1 MPLQRVYY
9 HQMEDVRFCQRCG
22 SPTESQLRH
31 GRLRP
36 VCTKCGAIFFAGPKV
51 VVAVIAEMDG
61 KIVMI
66 RRDNEP
72 GRGKWT
78 IPGGFVDR
86 GEVVEEAAVR
96 EFLEETGLK
105 AEVTELVGVYSR
117 QDDANILVVYGGKV
131 IGGELA
137 AGQETQEAGL
147 FDLESLPPLAFE
159 RDVGIIQQW
168 QAAKAR
174 RR

>member
-1 MPLQRVYY
+1 
-9 HQMEDVRFCQRCG
+9 MEEVRFYQRCG
-22 SPTESQLRH
+22 SPTESQFRH

-36 VCTKCGAIFFAGPKV
+36 VCTKCGAISFADPKV
-51 VVAVIAEMDG
+51 VVAVIAEMGG

-78 IPGGFVDR
+78 IPGGFADR
-86 GEVVEEAAVR
+86 GEIVEEAAAR

-105 AEVTELVGVYSR
+105 TEVTGLIGVYSKSE
-117 QDDANILVVYGGKV
+117 DTNILVVYGSKLV
-131 IGGELA
+131 GGELV
-137 AGQETQEAGL
+137 AGQEAQDVGL
-147 FDLESLPPLAFE
+147 FDIESLPPLAFE
-159 RDVGIIQQW
+159 RDVSILKEW

-174 RR
+174 RRGRA

>member
-1 MPLQRVYY
+1 
-9 HQMEDVRFCQRCG
+9 
-22 SPTESQLRH
+22 
-31 GRLRP
+31 
-36 VCTKCGAIFFAGPKV
+36 VCTRCGAIFFADPKV
-51 VVAVIAEMDG
+51 VVAVVAEMGG

-105 AEVTELVGVYSR
+105 TEVTEIIGVYSR
-117 QDDANILVVYGGKV
+117 TGDTNILVVYAGKV
-131 IGGELA
+131 VGGELA
-137 AGQETQEAGL
+137 AGQEAQDVGL
-147 FDLESLPPLAFE
+147 FEPESLPPLAFE
-159 RDVGIIQQW
+159 RDVGILKEW

-174 RR
+174 HSV

>member
-1 MPLQRVYY
+1 MV
-9 HQMEDVRFCQRCG
+9 EVRFCQRCG

-36 VCTKCGAIFFAGPKV
+36 VCTNCGAIFFADPKV
-51 VVAVIAEMDG
+51 VVTVIAEVGG

-86 GEVVEEAAVR
+86 GEVVEEAAAR
-96 EFLEETGLK
+96 EFLEETGLRT
-105 AEVTELVGVYSR
+105 EVTELVGVYSR
-117 QDDANILVVYGGKV
+117 ASDANILVVYGGKV
-131 IGGELA
+131 VGGELA
-137 AGQETQEAGL
+137 AGPEAQEAGL

-159 RDVGIIQQW
+159 RDVGIFKEW
-168 QAAKAR
+168 RAR
-174 RR
+174 KESRRY

>member
-1 MPLQRVYY
+1 M
-9 HQMEDVRFCQRCG
+9 
-22 SPTESQLRH
+22 
-31 GRLRP
+31 
-36 VCTKCGAIFFAGPKV
+36 
-51 VVAVIAEMDG
+51 IAEVGD

-105 AEVTELVGVYSR
+105 TEVTELVGVYSR
-117 QDDANILVVYGGKV
+117 QDDTNILVVYGAKV
-131 IGGELA
+131 VGGELA
-137 AGQETQEAGL
+137 AGQEAQDVGL
-147 FDLESLPPLAFE
+147 FSPESLPPLAFE
-159 RDVGIIQQW
+159 RDVGILKEW
-168 QAAKAR
+168 QTAKAR
-174 RR
+174 RRK

>member
-1 MPLQRVYY
+1 MI
-9 HQMEDVRFCQRCG
+9 EVRFCQRCG

-36 VCTKCGAIFFAGPKV
+36 VCTNCGAIFFADPKV
-51 VVAVIAEMDG
+51 VVTVIAEVGG

-86 GEVVEEAAVR
+86 GEVVEEAAAR
-96 EFLEETGLK
+96 EFLEETGLRT
-105 AEVTELVGVYSR
+105 EVTELVGVYSR
-117 QDDANILVVYGGKV
+117 TSDANILVVYGGKV
-131 IGGELA
+131 VGGNLV
-137 AGQETQEAGL
+137 AGQEAQEAGL

-159 RDVGIIQQW
+159 RDARIIQQW
-168 QAAKAR
+168 RAAKAR
-174 RR
+174 RRG